1 MLYVLF
7 AVGVF
12 AFLLVFFLV
21 YRPITLDNMDDWT
34 YISFTRSAV
43 PKWNYWN
50 PSRVLP
56 EILMPFCAQLG
67 VWFILPIVG
76 DYVLSVTIALN
87 VVFCLL
93 ITLYICAAVYLLK
106 TQMKT
111 SLGLTVLLGV
121 LFLIL
126 HFRSWMSLWI
136 PSRHLFYSWSATT
149 CFYYTAPAL
158 VNIVLVLLL
167 ESLRNGQD
175 FWTDDHLISKGF
187 LIAALYLAMFSNLF
201 SSVILAVY
209 AGCCV
214 LENTAKR
221 LIGKEPKGKW
231 LKENALHIGILF
243 MWLVSAVFE
252 LSGGRARSMES
263 KTALLDRVKDTVV
276 ALLET
281 IERMEDT
288 TFWLCAVLIAVG
300 FAAAI
305 LSRKKEKE
313 ASCYLTLLLRHLL
326 CAGITLVYLIVLS
339 ASTESVYIERMDVL
353 LGVVFHILLGAML
366 SLAYL
371 IRKWKKLVL
380 VVPLTVFIIGFD
392 VLFGI
397 ESFAH
402 STTGQIP
409 AKTCMQI
416 NQALMQQIMEA
427 ENQKLDTVTIKVPQG
442 DQQAS
447 NWPYTTNMGGRM
459 IDTLR
464 NHGMIEHLQAIYVE
478 PDPDF
483 YTAFDIER
491 YTIE

>member
-1 MLYVLF
+1 MNKTRKYHLLS
-7 AVGVF
+7 
-12 AFLLVFFLV
+12 FL
-21 YRPITLDNMDDWT
+21 
-34 YISFTRSAV
+34 
-43 PKWNYWN
+43 
-50 PSRVLP
+50 
-56 EILMPFCAQLG
+56 
-67 VWFILPIVG
+67 
-76 DYVLSVTIALN
+76 
-87 VVFCLL
+87 
-93 ITLYICAAVYLLK
+93 
-106 TQMKT
+106 
-111 SLGLTVLLGV
+111 
-121 LFLIL
+121 
-126 HFRSWMSLWI
+126 
-136 PSRHLFYSWSATT
+136 
-149 CFYYTAPAL
+149 
-158 VNIVLVLLL
+158 
-167 ESLRNGQD
+167 
-175 FWTDDHLISKGF
+175 
-187 LIAALYLAMFSNLF
+187 
-201 SSVILAVY
+201 
-209 AGCCV
+209 
-214 LENTAKR
+214 
-221 LIGKEPKGKW
+221 
-231 LKENALHIGILF
+231 
-243 MWLVSAVFE
+243 
-252 LSGGRARSMES
+252 
-263 KTALLDRVKDTVV
+263 
-276 ALLET
+276 
-281 IERMEDT
+281 
-288 TFWLCAVLIAVG
+288 LCAVLIAVG